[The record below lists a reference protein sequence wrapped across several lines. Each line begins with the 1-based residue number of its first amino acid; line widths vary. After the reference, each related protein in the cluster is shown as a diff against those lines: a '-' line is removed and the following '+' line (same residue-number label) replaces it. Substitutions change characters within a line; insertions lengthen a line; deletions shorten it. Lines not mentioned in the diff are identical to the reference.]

1 MVRTSGSLPMELYNA
16 WWAIPLSYTNNPL
29 DDFIYY
35 PPMCNTCSKK
45 CALPLPE
52 PLGFDYPELNTRFHF
67 FTLPNNVDGNDTV
80 HMMQRDTTL
89 YDI

>member
-1 MVRTSGSLPMELYNA
+1 
-16 WWAIPLSYTNNPL
+16 
-29 DDFIYY
+29 
-35 PPMCNTCSKK
+35 MCNTCSKK

-67 FTLPNNVDGNDTV
+67 FTLPDNVDGNDTV

-89 YDI
+89 YDIQHMDANKLEHHKENRRKKADWRRMQRIRAKANVLI